1 MLELGKQM
9 TKRGIYIMTI
19 YGYARVSTKEQILDT
34 QIQQLEARKCDTI
47 IKEKMTGATFKRP
60 ELEKLLSEIKEGDTI
75 IVTRVD
81 RLGRNT
87 QQLLQLVEDLQ
98 QRKVALYIIEL
109 GLEATHRNGRLFLTI
124 LSALAENERELLAE
138 KRTAGLENAKAKGVK
153 LGRKGIAKGKLEHAL
168 DLWKQCEMTI
178 KQIEESTGVGKS
190 ILYREIQK
198 RELKREV

>member
-1 MLELGKQM
+1 MLELRKRD
-9 TKRGIYIMTI
+9 TKRGIKYMTI
-19 YGYARVSTKEQILDT
+19 FGYARVSTKEQHLDT
-34 QIQQLEARKCDTI
+34 QIQQLEAKKCDNI
-47 IKEKMTGATFKRP
+47 IQEKMTGATFKRP
-60 ELEKLLSEIKEGDTI
+60 QLERLLSEVKEGDTI

-98 QRKVALYIIEL
+98 QRNVSLYIIEL
-109 GLEATHRNGRLFLTI
+109 GIEATHRNGKLFLTI

-138 KRTAGLENAKAKGVK
+138 KRTTGLENAKAKGVK

-168 DLWKQCEMTI
+168 KLWQQGEMTI

-198 RELKREV
+198 REIKREA

>member
-1 MLELGKQM
+1 
-9 TKRGIYIMTI
+9 MTI
-19 YGYARVSTKEQILDT
+19 YGYARVSTKEQNLDT
-34 QIQQLEARKCDTI
+34 QIQQLQARKCDHI
-47 IKEKMTGATFKRP
+47 IEEKMTGATFKRP
-60 ELEKLLSEIKEGDTI
+60 KLEQLLADVKEGDTI

-98 QRKVALYIIEL
+98 ERNITLFIIEL
-109 GLEATHRNGRLFLTI
+109 GIEATHRNGKLFLTI

-138 KRTAGLENAKAKGVK
+138 KRTAGIANAKSKGVK

-168 DLWKQCEMTI
+168 NLWKKGEMTI
-178 KQIEESTGVGKS
+178 KQIEDSTGVGKS

-198 RELKREV
+198 RELKREA